1 MADTLICPHI
11 DTTNYVSKL
20 PGEQNEIIFNSLK
33 KKLNKNCPNSI
44 PKTLD
49 ISNKVLDNI
58 KILNKHFKNKLNIK
72 IYIFVLLIIF
82 ILITLGCLY
91 KLFNQ

>member
-1 MADTLICPHI
+1 MADTVICPHI
-11 DTTNYVSKL
+11 DTTNYVSKK
-20 PGEQNEIIFNSLK
+20 PREQNEIIFNSLK

-58 KILNKHFKNKLNIK
+58 KILNKHFKNKINFK
-72 IYIFVLLIIF
+72 IYILISLIIF
-82 ILITLGCLY
+82 ILITSGCLY